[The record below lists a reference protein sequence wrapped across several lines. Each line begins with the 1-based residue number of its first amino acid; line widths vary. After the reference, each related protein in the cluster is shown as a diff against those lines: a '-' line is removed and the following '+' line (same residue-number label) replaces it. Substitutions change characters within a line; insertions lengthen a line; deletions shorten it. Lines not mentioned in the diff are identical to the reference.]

1 MTRETAA
8 VVSAAALSAAAG
20 VGGLACYLTV
30 TGKLTADTGW
40 GRRVRP
46 LGPFSI
52 DIAVPVGT
60 VFDVIAIPY
69 SGRTPRAMADK
80 LRVLERG
87 TDVLLAEHY
96 SRVHGGRL
104 TTTTVETV
112 IFDRPRWVSFRL
124 VRGAVQR
131 VAEEFSLSER
141 GGTTT
146 LAYAGELGTDFS
158 AAGTWWAS
166 KVAPA
171 WEAAVRGSLASIKDE
186 AERRSG
192 HRGG

>member
-1 MTRETAA
+1 
-8 VVSAAALSAAAG
+8 
-20 VGGLACYLTV
+20 
-30 TGKLTADTGW
+30 
-40 GRRVRP
+40 
-46 LGPFSI
+46 
-52 DIAVPVGT
+52 
-60 VFDVIAIPY
+60 
-69 SGRTPRAMADK
+69 
-80 LRVLERG
+80 
-87 TDVLLAEHY
+87 
-96 SRVHGGRL
+96 
-104 TTTTVETV
+104 
-112 IFDRPRWVSFRL
+112 
-124 VRGAVQR
+124 VQR

>member
-52 DIAVPVGT
+52 DIAAPVGT

-112 IFDRPRWVSFRL
+112 IFDRPRWVASGWF
-124 VRGAVQR
+124 
-131 VAEEFSLSER
+131 
-141 GGTTT
+141 
-146 LAYAGELGTDFS
+146 AGQCSVWRKSSASAS
-158 AAGTWWAS
+158 AA
-166 KVAPA
+166 APPPSPTP
-171 WEAAVRGSLASIKDE
+171 ES
-186 AERRSG
+186 
-192 HRGG
+192 